1 MDLPEQQSSAPMAVA
16 VGSASAS
23 ASGSASIGGAPD
35 RASIAVVADA
45 QVPCEREL
53 ASELDDDLDL
63 PDGEV
68 TFALWL
74 QGDDLDPDDVSRR
87 LGCAPTSAHRKGETH
102 RIWPSPP
109 GAPMPPPRVTGTWLL
124 EAVGDSTLQAD
135 ELIESLLGRFPAAP
149 AFWQPLHRDFTVML
163 HLAAHTA
170 RSGTGFRLDTATL
183 ARCTAT
189 GAPLHIQLH
198 IDENGVH

>member
-1 MDLPEQQSSAPMAVA
+1 MAVA
-16 VGSASAS
+16 VWSGS
-23 ASGSASIGGAPD
+23 ASGSASIGGEPD

-45 QVPCEREL
+45 QVPFEREL

-68 TFALWL
+68 TFALWI

-87 LGCAPTSAHRKGETH
+87 LGCTPTSAHRKGEAH

-109 GAPMPPPRVTGTWLL
+109 GAPMPPPRVTGTWVL
-124 EAVGDSTLQAD
+124 EAVGDSPHQAD
-135 ELIESLLGRFPAAP
+135 ELIESLLGRFTSAP
-149 AFWQPLHRDFTVML
+149 AFWRPLHRDFTVTL

-170 RSGTGFRLDTATL
+170 RWGTGFRLGPATL

-189 GAPLHIQLH
+189 GAPLHIHLH
-198 IDENGVH
+198 IDDRADS